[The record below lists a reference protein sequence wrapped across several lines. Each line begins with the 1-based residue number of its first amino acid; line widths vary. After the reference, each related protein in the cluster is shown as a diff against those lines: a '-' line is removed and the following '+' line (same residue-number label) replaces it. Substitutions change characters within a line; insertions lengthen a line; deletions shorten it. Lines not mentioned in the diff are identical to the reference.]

1 MTSSNGGPPNKGNPG
16 GGGAGQSDGDGEG
29 AELIRLPGTRA
40 EADAQNLD
48 HLAPPDRLGG
58 GKHFIVWAKDDKG
71 RWNRVGALKYDEKE
85 RHGTLEGASAN
96 QHSFDLMITVEGDI
110 RGESPSGEAI
120 YSQHIN

>member
-1 MTSSNGGPPNKGNPG
+1 TLK
-16 GGGAGQSDGDGEG
+16 
-29 AELIRLPGTRA
+29 GTRKSQ
-40 EADAQNLD
+40 ELDGKVICEPFKEHWMTTIKVNLD